1 MKLDQLQYFVVVAET
16 QHIGKASGILNIS
29 PSAISH
35 SIRNLEESLG
45 HPLFE
50 KSGKNIYLT
59 EYGKKLSVRAR
70 QVLDEVERVKVEF
83 RSPELPLSGM
93 IRVGATHGLGRLVAP
108 AVSRLQEAHPQ
119 LMCEFYSLRS
129 AQVLE
134 MTAAGSLDVG
144 VCFSPQAHPNVTIL
158 QETKIALKIGVRKSH
173 PLLKA
178 KSGFAEALSKLPSAS
193 PKAFAG
199 IEICENHPSLA
210 RAGVKQNVKFI
221 FDSYEIAAEY
231 LKATDGWCLMPENC
245 IDLLGLAQL
254 KVSELKATAQIGILS
269 PKGRAVDS
277 RLLESL
283 KSLADYSTSLK

>member
-45 HPLFE
+45 HALFE

-83 RSPELPLSGM
+83 RSAELPLTGM
-93 IRVGATHGLGRLVAP
+93 IRVGATHGLGRLVAR
-108 AVSRLQEAHPQ
+108 ALGKLQSENPGFTI
-119 LMCEFYSLRS
+119 EFYSLRS

-134 MTAAGSLDVG
+134 MTANGSLDVG
-144 VCFSPQAHPNVTIL
+144 VCFSPQAHPAVAVHRESKISL
-158 QETKIALKIGVRKSH
+158 QIGVRKGH
-173 PLLKA
+173 PLTKGKA
-178 KSGFAEALSKLPSAS
+178 TGEALSELPSAS

-199 IEICENHPSLA
+199 IEICENHPALA
-210 RAGVKQNVKFI
+210 KAGIKQNVNFI
-221 FDSYEIAAEY
+221 FDSYEIAAEH
-231 LKATDGWCLMPENC
+231 LKETDSWCLMPETC
-245 IDLLGLAQL
+245 IELLGLVAL
-254 KVSELKATAQIGILS
+254 KVPDLKASAAIGVLS
-269 PKGRAVDS
+269 PKGRAVDP
-277 RLLESL
+277 RVLESL
-283 KSLADYSTSLK
+283 LALA